1 MMTMM
6 NFVSHSTQ
14 DLYPTFLKVAR
25 GLSPESV
32 SYVGIVYN
40 VGAILGG
47 IIMGR
52 YSDQAGRRRAMVTSL
67 VLAIAMIP
75 FWAYSPTIPMLVM
88 GAFMLQFMVQ
98 GAWGVVPV
106 HLNEL
111 SPPEARGTFPGF
123 TYQLGNLLASA
134 NATIQAGLA
143 ESHGNNY
150 GMALAL
156 IGGCAALAI
165 ALLAGFGV
173 ERKGVHMGEPVLH
186 KA

>member
-1 MMTMM
+1 M
-6 NFVSHSTQ
+6 
-14 DLYPTFLKVAR
+14 
-25 GLSPESV
+25 
-32 SYVGIVYN
+32 
-40 VGAILGG
+40 
-47 IIMGR
+47 
-52 YSDQAGRRRAMVTSL
+52 
-67 VLAIAMIP
+67 
-75 FWAYSPTIPMLVM
+75 
-88 GAFMLQFMVQ
+88 
-98 GAWGVVPV
+98 

-165 ALLAGFGV
+165 AVLAGFGV